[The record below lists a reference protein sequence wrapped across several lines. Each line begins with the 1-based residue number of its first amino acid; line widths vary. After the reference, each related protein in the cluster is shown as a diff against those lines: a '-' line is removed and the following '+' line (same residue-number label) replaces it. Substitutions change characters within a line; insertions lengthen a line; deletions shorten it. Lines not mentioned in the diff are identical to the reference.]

1 MRAVSIESAAFVRPG
16 DFPSAFYVAD
26 ELRCDKSERTNAKS
40 ADAAFEPPLT
50 AAVGYIAVRGFTL
63 VELLVVI
70 AIIGTLAGLILPA
83 VQNARE
89 AARLNACRNN
99 LVQLV
104 KGVIH
109 HETSN
114 GYFPSGGWGPAWLGV
129 AARHSDSSQPGSWI
143 FSLLP
148 YIEEGNT
155 RKMVADLTPSNCESG
170 YQKLTKI
177 SLPMLACPSRRSMRA
192 VAPKNPSYYADPSP
206 TVNIPAAFRSD
217 YAANGGS
224 FGSCAAVS
232 GFKGIAANAVTNA
245 VSVTVCPSGSTVP
258 IPQVAAT
265 ANATHV
271 GKSCSDCGSSLEA
284 DPSLNI
290 RGQFPTL
297 AAGDDWRKLAAA
309 DKLDQA
315 ADVRLALPDLQDG
328 ITYRMSRVQAA
339 SVFDGLSNVY
349 LLGEKYV
356 AADKYDA
363 EGGEADAGDDGP
375 MIAGYSNNT
384 IRSGFEPPIHDT
396 ARESHPTAFGST
408 HAMVW
413 NAAFGDGS
421 VRTLS
426 YTIDPARHQRLSA
439 RADGAVAA
447 PPAD

>member
-1 MRAVSIESAAFVRPG
+1 MFKSRLQRGVDAVFETGFAPHTANSIFSGEVLLNPDYRHAICRRA
-16 DFPSAFYVAD
+16 
-26 ELRCDKSERTNAKS
+26 
-40 ADAAFEPPLT
+40 
-50 AAVGYIAVRGFTL
+50 FTL
-63 VELLVVI
+63 VEMLVVI

-89 AARLNACRNN
+89 AGRLNSCRNN
-99 LVQLV
+99 LVQLS
-104 KGVIH
+104 KGLIH
-109 HETSN
+109 HETSK
-114 GYFPSGGWGPAWLGV
+114 GFFPSGGWGPGWLGV

-155 RKMVADLTPSNCESG
+155 RKIVADLTSSNCEVG
-170 YQKLTKI
+170 YQNLAKI
-177 SLPMLACPSRRSMRA
+177 SLPMLACPSRRSMRP
-192 VAPKNPSYYADPSP
+192 VAPKNPSHYADPSP

-224 FGSCAAVS
+224 FGSCAAVA
-232 GFKGIAANAVTNA
+232 GFKGIAASAITNA

-271 GKSCSDCGSSLEA
+271 GKTCGDCGNSPEA

-309 DKLDQA
+309 AKLDQA
-315 ADVRLALPDLQDG
+315 ADVRLVLPDLQDG
-328 ITYRMSRVQAA
+328 ITYRMSRVQVA

-363 EGGEADAGDDGP
+363 EGSDADAGDDGP
-375 MIAGYSNNT
+375 MLAGYSNNT
-384 IRSGFEPPIHDT
+384 IRSGFEPPMHDT
-396 ARESHPTAFGST
+396 AGQSHPTAFGAA
-408 HAMVW
+408 HVIVW

-426 YTIDPARHQRLSA
+426 YTIDPALHQRLCA
-439 RADGAVAA
+439 RADGAIAA